1 MGTLDQRG
9 KTGKRGSEG
18 SSRRSAD
25 GRRDATAQRGR
36 SDAKGGATHSPS
48 GKSDPKRA
56 AGEART
62 LRIIGGMWRGRKLR
76 FPPSPEIRP
85 TPDRVRETVF
95 NWLGPRMPGAK
106 CLDLFAGSGAL
117 GLESLSR
124 GAAHVTFV
132 ERDGAAA
139 RELRARLAE
148 WGASGAEVEHGDAL
162 RFLSDTARNRDA
174 RGVGVA
180 GDAGVVAGGDGRIEA
195 ARGAFDIVFLDPP
208 FASDLLTL
216 AAERLESGGWLA
228 PGALIYVEC
237 AARGGL
243 PPLPPT
249 WTTTKAKR
257 AGEVGY
263 HLLTRA

>member
-1 MGTLDQRG
+1 LDEAG
-9 KTGKRGSEG
+9 K
-18 SSRRSAD
+18 SRRRGGGSQRA
-25 GRRDATAQRGR
+25 GASPRHAEQTRERKGASRRDAAGP
-36 SDAKGGATHSPS
+36 GAAGSSSRPAGAS
-48 GKSDPKRA
+48 IGAKRA
-56 AGEART
+56 AQARV

-85 TPDRVRETVF
+85 TPDRVRETLF
-95 NWLGPRMPGAK
+95 NWIAARLPGAR

-132 ERDGAAA
+132 ERDAAAA
-139 RELRARLAE
+139 RELRARLSE

-162 RFLSDTARNRDA
+162 RFL
-174 RGVGVA
+174 GGA
-180 GDAGVVAGGDGRIEA
+180 GRP
-195 ARGAFDIVFLDPP
+195 FDIVFLDPP
-208 FASDLLTL
+208 FDSNFLTL
-216 AAERLESGGWLA
+216 AADQLENGGWLA

-237 AARGGL
+237 PARTGL

-249 WTTTKAKR
+249 WTATKAKQ

>member
-1 MGTLDQRG
+1 LDQAG
-9 KTGKRGSEG
+9 KTRRRGG
-18 SSRRSAD
+18 SGAGIAAKRSA
-25 GRRDATAQRGR
+25 Q
-36 SDAKGGATHSPS
+36 
-48 GKSDPKRA
+48 
-56 AGEART
+56 ARV

-85 TPDRVRETVF
+85 TPDRVRETLF
-95 NWLGPRMPGAK
+95 NWIAARLPGAR

-132 ERDGAAA
+132 ERDASAA
-139 RELRARLAE
+139 RELRARLSE
-148 WGASGAEVEHGDAL
+148 WGASGAEVEQGDAL
-162 RFLSDTARNRDA
+162 RFL
-174 RGVGVA
+174 
-180 GDAGVVAGGDGRIEA
+180 GGGGRP
-195 ARGAFDIVFLDPP
+195 FDIVFLDPP
-208 FASDLLTL
+208 FDSDFLTL
-216 AAERLESGGWLA
+216 AADRLENGGWLA

-237 AARGGL
+237 PARTGL

-249 WTTTKAKR
+249 WTATKAKQ

>member
-1 MGTLDQRG
+1 LDQAG
-9 KTGKRGSEG
+9 KSRKRGG
-18 SSRRSAD
+18 
-25 GRRDATAQRGR
+25 GGQR
-36 SDAKGGATHSPS
+36 
-48 GKSDPKRA
+48 
-56 AGEART
+56 AGQARV

-85 TPDRVRETVF
+85 TPDRVRETLF
-95 NWLGPRMPGAK
+95 NWIAAHLPGAR

-132 ERDGAAA
+132 ERDAAAA
-139 RELRARLAE
+139 RELRARLSE

-162 RFLSDTARNRDA
+162 RFL
-174 RGVGVA
+174 GGA
-180 GDAGVVAGGDGRIEA
+180 GRP
-195 ARGAFDIVFLDPP
+195 FDIVFLDPP
-208 FASDLLTL
+208 FDSGFLTL
-216 AAERLESGGWLA
+216 AADRLENGGWLA

-237 AARGGL
+237 PARTGL

-249 WTTTKAKR
+249 WAATKAKQ

>member
-1 MGTLDQRG
+1 MDQRD
-9 KTGKRGSEG
+9 KRGTHRDSEG
-18 SSRRSAD
+18 
-25 GRRDATAQRGR
+25 ATAQRQRGTPR
-36 SDAKGGATHSPS
+36 RGA
-48 GKSDPKRA
+48 A
-56 AGEART
+56 QARV

-85 TPDRVRETVF
+85 TPDRVRETLF
-95 NWLGPRMPGAK
+95 NWLGTRLPGAR

-139 RELRARLAE
+139 RELRARLSE
-148 WGASGAEVEHGDAL
+148 WGATGADVEHGDAL
-162 RFLSDTARNRDA
+162 RFLGS
-174 RGVGVA
+174 A
-180 GDAGVVAGGDGRIEA
+180 GRP
-195 ARGAFDIVFLDPP
+195 FDVVFLDPP
-208 FASDLLTL
+208 FDSDFLTL
-216 AAERLESGGWLA
+216 AADRLESGGWLA

-237 AARGGL
+237 AARNGL

-249 WTTTKAKR
+249 WTTTKAKQ

-263 HLLTRA
+263 HLLTRT

>member
-1 MGTLDQRG
+1 V
-9 KTGKRGSEG
+9 
-18 SSRRSAD
+18 
-25 GRRDATAQRGR
+25 
-36 SDAKGGATHSPS
+36 
-48 GKSDPKRA
+48 
-56 AGEART
+56 

-85 TPDRVRETVF
+85 TPDRVRETLF
-95 NWLGPRMPGAK
+95 NWIAARLPGAR

-132 ERDGAAA
+132 ERDAAAA
-139 RELRARLAE
+139 RELRARLSE

-162 RFLSDTARNRDA
+162 RFLGS
-174 RGVGVA
+174 A
-180 GDAGVVAGGDGRIEA
+180 GRP
-195 ARGAFDIVFLDPP
+195 FDIVFLDPP
-208 FASDLLTL
+208 FDSDFLTL
-216 AAERLESGGWLA
+216 AADRLENGGWLA

-237 AARGGL
+237 PARTGL
-243 PPLPPT
+243 PPLPET
-249 WTTTKAKR
+249 WTATKAKQ